1 MINSINVSNFKSLL
15 NENLALTNLNIL
27 SGVNGSGKSTLCQV
41 ILLLKDFVE
50 HYKSGESTASLNNKY
65 MQLGRIGDVLN
76 EGAADED
83 INILLIADG
92 ESDYFVLNAD
102 KEFSSNDY
110 ITVSTENLNIDEL
123 KKTFQKIKY
132 LRAERLGPRVVQ
144 DKDDHSVRMLK
155 DIGISGEFV
164 NSYLEYYGSNTVDY
178 EYRFHPDSESDILAH
193 QVNLWLKEICP
204 NISFTTN
211 ELRGTD
217 FVGLQYQFSTKLGY
231 SQDYRATNVGFGISY
246 ILPVIVLC
254 LSSKPGDVLIIDTPE
269 AHLHPKGQAKMG
281 ELLAKTSADGV
292 QIIVETHSDHVINGI
307 RKQVVK
313 KQLEPEDTTFY
324 YFQLHSG
331 KDAYSPK
338 TVVHKPIID
347 CEGMFDSWPD
357 GFFDEWS
364 TSLSQLIKLRGSKG

>member
-15 NENLALTNLNIL
+15 NENLALTKLNIL

-50 HYKSGESTASLNNKY
+50 HYNSGESTASLNNKY
-65 MQLGRIGDVLN
+65 MQLGRIGDVLS
-76 EGAADED
+76 EGAADEG

-92 ESDYFVLNAD
+92 KTDYFALNAD
-102 KEFSSNDY
+102 KEFLSNDY
-110 ITVSTENLNIDEL
+110 ITVSTKNLNIDEL

-254 LSSKPGDVLIIDTPE
+254 LSSEPGDVLIIDTPE

-307 RKQVVK
+307 RKQIVK
-313 KQLEPEDTTFY
+313 QQLEPEDTTFY